1 MSTVT
6 APTLSVKNG
15 HFNDSSD
22 DDDDGEVS
30 ESKSSL
36 FRGMP
41 SLESATLLNGIKVE
55 GKTNVSNSTHNCLI
69 GNSRLEKQF
78 LWMKPKVSILIFVN
92 SHSFKCLVSFLI
104 EHCSDYLCG
113 LKFKR

>member
-1 MSTVT
+1 M
-6 APTLSVKNG
+6 KNG

-55 GKTNVSNSTHNCLI
+55 GKTNVSNSTQNCSI

-78 LWMKPKVSILIFVN
+78 LWMKPKVFTFIFVN
-92 SHSFKCLVSFLI
+92 SHSFKCLVSILI
-104 EHCSDYLCG
+104 AQWSDYL
-113 LKFKR
+113 